1 MTIESMQAL
10 ARARAEER
18 KARETLGRAI
28 AEERKARE
36 LRTGALW
43 APSEMSG
50 RAAAADTAA
59 IYRALYRP
67 PQAAPLADRSEYGQF
82 ADWVAP
88 PPTSATRPITHHV
101 TSFHAMV
108 FGVPGEPG
116 LLFWGVVSLAFIGA
130 IVALLLWISTGV
142 M

>member
-18 KARETLGRAI
+18 QAREKLGRAI
-28 AEERKARE
+28 AEERRARE
-36 LRTGALW
+36 LRTGELW
-43 APSEMSG
+43 APSEISG

-67 PQAAPLADRSEYGQF
+67 QQAVRPLADRSEYGQF
-82 ADWVAP
+82 ADDVDPAP
-88 PPTSATRPITHHV
+88 RATRSIPHV

-116 LLFWGVVSLAFIGA
+116 VLLWGVVSVAFICA
-130 IVALLLWISTGV
+130 IIAVFLRLSTGV
-142 M
+142 L